1 MSFLLPI
8 RMTRRYE
15 RRRQAGCRLKE
26 VKNITDVR
34 PNRRRV
40 LRRAGAL
47 GALAA
52 LVSPTVASAQQ
63 ANGNA
68 EGLEGAWHVITTPEG
83 AGAPPPL
90 PILIVFAAGG
100 GLVDSGRPPGTP
112 GFGAWVRRGDN
123 TFALTFLALRFDPQG
138 HVAGTTKVRAQANLS
153 QDGNSYTGPGVTE
166 LFDATGTLLASFKS
180 TAQATRIT
188 VEPL

>member
-1 MSFLLPI
+1 
-8 RMTRRYE
+8 MTD
-15 RRRQAGCRLKE
+15 
-26 VKNITDVR
+26 IR
-34 PNRRRV
+34 PNRRQV

-52 LVSPTVASAQQ
+52 LVGPTVACAQQASAQQ

-68 EGLEGAWHVITTPEG
+68 EGLEGAWQVITTP
-83 AGAPPPL
+83 
-90 PILIVFAAGG
+90 
-100 GLVDSGRPPGTP
+100 
-112 GFGAWVRRGDN
+112 AWVRRGEN

-138 HVAGTTKVRAQANLS
+138 QFAGTTKVRAQANLS
-153 QDGNSYTGPGVTE
+153 QDGNTYTGPGLTE
-166 LFDATGTLLASFKS
+166 LFDATGKLLASFKS

>member
-1 MSFLLPI
+1 M
-8 RMTRRYE
+8 
-15 RRRQAGCRLKE
+15 
-26 VKNITDVR
+26 TDVR
-34 PNRRRV
+34 PNRRQV

-52 LVSPTVASAQQ
+52 LVSPTVACAQQASAQQ

-83 AGAPPPL
+83 PGAPPPL
-90 PILIVFAAGG
+90 PVLIVFAAGG

-112 GFGAWVRRGDN
+112 GFGAWVRSGAN

-153 QDGNSYTGPGVTE
+153 ADGNTYTGPGLTE